1 MVKRKVQVYL
11 GDASGG
17 VVTWTE
23 QEKEEVTA
31 AAQSRVAGNRLSE
44 SELPTS
50 SPNIPVVTDSAEV
63 DGHGGEV
70 ARFFW
75 TLLTQASYEA
85 W

>member
-1 MVKRKVQVYL
+1 M
-11 GDASGG
+11 
-17 VVTWTE
+17 
-23 QEKEEVTA
+23 
-31 AAQSRVAGNRLSE
+31 SE